1 MSRISNAL
9 IDKIIEN
16 ALAKAGVTKALADW
30 QEARDIWV
38 ERARIIVN
46 GATDAEIE
54 AAVAK
59 VKKAH
64 RQIPETV
71 RVGPYQLVN
80 RSNYL
85 SLNLAGLSLRFN
97 FPDIERRIVPVS
109 RLAITADN
117 PLCQEFYDSEAE
129 KKALDDRAASISAA
143 VRAAC
148 KSVTTVK
155 KLLEAWPEAK
165 ELLPPDVEEAKINLP
180 TLVVS
185 DLNSMI
191 GLPSDEEA
199 KAA

>member
-9 IDKIIEN
+9 IDKIIDN

-38 ERARIIVN
+38 ERARIVVN

-64 RQIPETV
+64 RQVPETV
-71 RVGPYQLVN
+71 RASLYQLAN
-80 RSNYL
+80 QRDYL
-85 SLNLAGLSLRFN
+85 QLNLAGASLYFH
-97 FPDIERRIVPVS
+97 FPDGARRYTPTN
-109 RLAITADN
+109 RQAITADN
-117 PLCQEFYDSEAE
+117 PLCQQFYDQEAE
-129 KKALDDRAASISAA
+129 KKALDDRAASIRAA

-155 KLLEAWPEAK
+155 KLLDAWPEVK